1 LEPMAKRNGVDLVS
15 DYPEIPRFFIGD
27 EGRIRQVI
35 VNLVGNAVKFT
46 SAGYIRVTIQCEAR
60 HTQHAQMRVSVSDS
74 GIGISPEKI
83 GSVFERF
90 SPAHISTAR
99 RYGGT
104 GMGLAISKKLI
115 ELMGGTI
122 NVESEVGKGSTFWFT
137 LTLQLEADRGPAIQ
151 APG

>member
-1 LEPMAKRNGVDLVS
+1 
-15 DYPEIPRFFIGD
+15 
-27 EGRIRQVI
+27 VI

-46 SAGYIRVTIQCEAR
+46 STGYISVAIRCEV
-60 HTQHAQMRVSVSDS
+60 QHAQSAEVRVSVSDS
-74 GIGISPEKI
+74 GIGIAPEKI
-83 GSVFERF
+83 GSLFEKF

-122 NVESEVGKGSTFWFT
+122 NVESEVDKGSTFWFT
-137 LTLQLEADRGPAIQ
+137 LPLQLEADRGSTVQ
-151 APG
+151 GPG